1 MAMAFPFEPDPAY
14 IAGSALLAGQEI
26 DRALP
31 YLHRA
36 ARLEPRNTRYLMSL
50 AQAFY
55 MAGRPKDSLSVLER
69 VMAIDPEHETA
80 PVFIKKVRSG
90 QSPAD

>member
-1 MAMAFPFEPDPAY
+1 
-14 IAGSALLAGQEI
+14 
-26 DRALP
+26 
-31 YLHRA
+31 
-36 ARLEPRNTRYLMSL
+36 
-50 AQAFY
+50 

-80 PVFIKKVRSG
+80 PIFIKKVRSG